1 MAARNSTYIEDEEEE
16 DEPEEIPEIFERNI
30 SQARPVYGSIIRDN
44 RKMPA
49 DAVYASTSREIYPK
63 NRYYSTESS
72 SYCGFPGSLTM
83 TSVSEESVMDDEEL
97 LYRVY
102 ERLPLKD
109 FSQEIRAHRDVDNYL
124 CNTLLLL
131 DIEESNMEDIV
142 QLMIDK
148 VLETQTKQN
157 LNMADLMKTIF
168 AMQRVDLLSR
178 TIQGVKF
185 SQLNTLQYDHT
196 WLCMLCEWPT
206 VIKRH
211 TVIARLLH
219 PVNMGCTSQEV
230 VFVILV
236 VASNKE
242 KSTKSVVETARTFCT
257 LFADMD
263 CRCRLLEAKNDE
275 DFRNILKE
283 ETRMLFSKFIRNSK
297 ITLKTC
303 LTKTEPEEDEK
314 KYAICQGI
322 KEDLKRRLKHYM
334 SDYKDGLN
342 GKKALRKVVPASLF
356 LYFACILPNVAYG
369 MIISNDTHGAIDIQH
384 VLLGQFLAGILFSL
398 IGGQTMNILLTTAP
412 LTLFT
417 RVVANICDDFG
428 IDFLGMFACVGIWSS
443 IFLISYSIF
452 GFCNL
457 LKWSTRSTE
466 DIFYTFVSLIFF
478 TEAMREMYKSFQQ
491 HYFPCQA
498 DIHSASQW
506 NTTLNSDTNGHPRFS
521 AIPRNKQPH
530 SSVMKVDQLCQQET
544 SILFIFLMTAT
555 LWLATTLSNFTK
567 TPYLSAQ
574 KRQLLADYAIPLT
587 ILIMTIVS
595 TIFSSIYMEPL
606 LLPSNVTLGPA
617 PLYKLSAGAVV
628 TSFFLG
634 FSLSLLFFIN
644 HNISSAQ
651 INNATYKLK
660 KGSAYHWDLLVIAI
674 INIMLSIIGC
684 PWMHVALPVSSQ
696 HVKSM
701 AQMEERVEQGSIHQI
716 IVQVR
721 ETRVTSLICYMMLG
735 LSLLLLPHPLAD
747 IPRPVLCGYFLY
759 MAIIFLSDR
768 QLIDRFLLLI
778 TEQSSYPPSHYI
790 RRVPQRDIHK
800 YTFSQMAQLL
810 FLCIF
815 GLVPVPYIQMF
826 FPMVMVSL
834 VFIRHMLVPKVV
846 EKKHLAVLD

>member
-1 MAARNSTYIEDEEEE
+1 
-16 DEPEEIPEIFERNI
+16 
-30 SQARPVYGSIIRDN
+30 
-44 RKMPA
+44 
-49 DAVYASTSREIYPK
+49 
-63 NRYYSTESS
+63 
-72 SYCGFPGSLTM
+72 
-83 TSVSEESVMDDEEL
+83 
-97 LYRVY
+97 
-102 ERLPLKD
+102 
-109 FSQEIRAHRDVDNYL
+109 
-124 CNTLLLL
+124 
-131 DIEESNMEDIV
+131 MEDIV

-168 AMQRVDLLSR
+168 AMHRVDLLSR

-211 TVIARLLH
+211 TVIVRLLH

-236 VASNKE
+236 VASNRE

-297 ITLKTC
+297 MTLKTC
-303 LTKTEPEEDEK
+303 LTKTEPEKDEK

-478 TEAMREMYKSFQQ
+478 TEAMREMYKNFQQ

-498 DIHSASQW
+498 DIHSASYW
-506 NTTLNSDTNGHPRFS
+506 NTTLHSNTNGHPHFS

-530 SSVMKVDQLCQQET
+530 SGIMKVDQLCQQET
-544 SILFIFLMTAT
+544 SILFLFLMTAT

-651 INNATYKLK
+651 INMATYKLK

-721 ETRVTSLICYMMLG
+721 ETRVTSLLCYMMLG

-747 IPRPVLCGYFLY
+747 IPRPVLCGFLLY

-826 FPMVMVSL
+826 FPMVVISL
-834 VFIRHMLVPKVV
+834 AFIRHLLVPKVV